1 MKYCPNCGSGL
12 NDNAD
17 FCQQCG
23 FKIRKKG
30 SQHSG
35 RKRRNIGSMN
45 TQTIV
50 LSALICVL
58 IVGCVLVGIS
68 LFSNMKGQKYRDQ
81 LSAANE
87 LLKSKEYQQ
96 AADTYEE
103 LTKTNPESKDA
114 YKGMAVAYS
123 MLADQTKDE
132 ETAVKFRRKAVIGYE
147 KVLEYDHSD
156 ELVRKDIINQ
166 YSVLLA
172 YEDNHGN
179 AEKSQEIQ
187 KQLDKHR
194 EAYEKVSTEGNDS
207 KSPSNSGDQP
217 ASNPEPN
224 DHENEEEDTVVSKK
238 GAVAQE
244 EKRSILLDYYNNTI
258 VKAGPIHDPKRKE
271 AELKYDDLTG
281 EEWYISDG
289 VIGMDFAD
297 LDHDDQVEM
306 IVYYT
311 NSKLETLY
319 DRDVRSSNL
328 YADVYK
334 VNDFNTVDRV
344 VSAQLSQYM
353 SGSNTSV
360 EKAGILSL
368 DGREYLYQYE
378 YVEGIFADGTTGYYT
393 LYTVDGDSFRRAY
406 VLGQDQLGSAELQF
420 VVETYAGEEEHSTI
434 CCARD
439 RLKESDYLD
448 DIPLCDGY
456 LTFDYENRYECD
468 ELCWKQIGV
477 NTNVPQDSVS
487 QGADYWNSDAVRG
500 GCAITIA
507 ATYSDGMNA
516 SMYSE
521 TEIRAEYQPDI
532 NNTASPNNKA
542 ETEIEKAAEQETEQ
556 KTEQEVEQDKSLSG
570 NNAYKEIL
578 DKLVEQYG
586 NIDAF
591 TNEDEFTS
599 VYGVCYADLLDINN
613 DGKTEMI
620 VICKEKEAEEYITN
634 IYAIR
639 DGKAECVI
647 SSNELTSGSMMD
659 ETFNVVNTCDRGY
672 MIFTQKGDEVSTIK
686 KFYGFD
692 KESGDFKVLRES
704 DVVEVNDGDGPGLS
718 YSVDGK
724 LISEANGF
732 SEELYAQDEQDTNEW
747 LGQYAFGP
755 SFTLRFWRNTEYVS
769 TDYLS
774 MTIANTSAILSNEN
788 AYETFENL
796 LEHYRG
802 QGTHVYNQ
810 ELIDH
815 EIHADIYSIGF
826 GNTSRGCWVE
836 ANIDSGE
843 VIERDYDGNETIL
856 YLKEDE

>member
-1 MKYCPNCGSGL
+1 MK
-12 NDNAD
+12 D
-17 FCQQCG
+17 
-23 FKIRKKG
+23 KKY
-30 SQHSG
+30 S
-35 RKRRNIGSMN
+35 
-45 TQTIV
+45 
-50 LSALICVL
+50 
-58 IVGCVLVGIS
+58 
-68 LFSNMKGQKYRDQ
+68 DQ

-103 LTKTNPESKDA
+103 LTKKNPESKDA
-114 YKGMAVAYS
+114 YKGMAVAYA
-123 MLADQTKDE
+123 MLADQTNDE

-147 KVLEYDHSD
+147 KVLEYDNGD

-166 YSVLLA
+166 YDVLLA

-179 AEKSQEIQ
+179 TEESHEIQ
-187 KQLDKHR
+187 KQLEKHKN
-194 EAYEKVSTEGNDS
+194 AYEKVNSEEKDSESSSSGSAQQVLEPEQYEYDTEED
-207 KSPSNSGDQP
+207 
-217 ASNPEPN
+217 
-224 DHENEEEDTVVSKK
+224 DTVVSKK

-334 VNDFNTVDRV
+334 VNDSNTVDRV

-368 DGREYLYQYE
+368 DGREYLYCYE
-378 YVEGIFADGTTGYYT
+378 YVAGIFANGTTGYYT

-406 VLGQDQLGSAELQF
+406 VLGQNELGSADLQF

-434 CCARD
+434 CCAREFG
-439 RLKESDYLD
+439 RESDLWD
-448 DIPLCDGY
+448 DTPLCDGY
-456 LTFDYENRYECD
+456 ITFEYGNRYECD
-468 ELCWKQIGV
+468 KLCWKQIGV
-477 NTNVPQDSVS
+477 DTNVPRESVS
-487 QGADYWNSDAVRG
+487 QGADYWNSDVVRG

-521 TEIRAEYQPDI
+521 TEIRAEYQPAI
-532 NNTASPNNKA
+532 KNTASTNNEA
-542 ETEIEKAAEQETEQ
+542 ETETEKEAEQETE
-556 KTEQEVEQDKSLSG
+556 KEAEHELDQDKSLSG
-570 NNAYKEIL
+570 NSAYKEIL
-578 DKLVEQYG
+578 DKLVKQYG

-599 VYGVCYADLLDINN
+599 VYGVCYADLLDIND

-647 SSNELTSGSMMD
+647 SSNEL
-659 ETFNVVNTCDRGY
+659 
-672 MIFTQKGDEVSTIK
+672 
-686 KFYGFD
+686 
-692 KESGDFKVLRES
+692 
-704 DVVEVNDGDGPGLS
+704 
-718 YSVDGK
+718 
-724 LISEANGF
+724 
-732 SEELYAQDEQDTNEW
+732 
-747 LGQYAFGP
+747 
-755 SFTLRFWRNTEYVS
+755 
-769 TDYLS
+769 
-774 MTIANTSAILSNEN
+774 
-788 AYETFENL
+788 
-796 LEHYRG
+796 
-802 QGTHVYNQ
+802 
-810 ELIDH
+810 
-815 EIHADIYSIGF
+815 
-826 GNTSRGCWVE
+826 
-836 ANIDSGE
+836 
-843 VIERDYDGNETIL
+843 
-856 YLKEDE
+856 